1 MLAVPLTAERSGAAV
16 PAAHGEERGA
26 GRASPPAPLPPSY
39 PSPHKAGSGRRWRA
53 VAEGSGTPAAGQE
66 AAPPDGRSLPKR
78 AGSEGLGAQQ
88 PADGS
93 SVACQPVALENGASP
108 PAEWFPRAQ
117 GSGPRQPGSDGDGR
131 SFRVNLHC
139 KHPRPRE
146 LKCNSRSSS
155 KAEGPGLTF
164 PDPHVSNCSAKRHA
178 GEEEVRMRVKPP
190 GPVVTTSVVRGSP
203 DYVREPKFYPPGHPV
218 QRPPA
223 CPAEKALSCSVLSFP
238 EGSCPTLS
246 REHQAGSLLH
256 GDPADRCQSLHGG
269 TKAAED
275 LLGCAGEPRILGGS
289 AEEAAACDR
298 APKTFPNATLASG
311 RCNIDSILAL
321 LRSKCGNGHINL
333 HPVVQLID
341 IMKDLNR
348 LSEDLKSSGVH
359 LDCGSLRGGGG
370 GGHEDS
376 RLLPADR
383 DLQYSFFS
391 SPSLANS
398 IRSPE
403 ERGVLCKTEPSR
415 HPRPPARDGEADGGG
430 GSAPQPP
437 GHSGGVGGS
446 SKAPAEEA
454 GCSQPDAG
462 DYSDLAEADILNELA
477 SLACPGTQLL
487 ESQAMEP
494 QPQLLPAQELDSQS
508 RLLDSQSLESQ
519 PQLLDSQSLEPLPES
534 LELQNLE
541 PLGLQSLEPLSESLE
556 LQSLEPL
563 SESLELQSLE
573 PLAEPLGL
581 QTLEPLP
588 GALEP
593 PLLPAEPSLL
603 EPQTLGPVSEL
614 LEAQPGAGDP
624 LRPHGLQPR
633 LGGCPLGSVVKRGP
647 CGGRGAGRCGE
658 DHRKYALRR
667 TDKPKMLCRRRRAGR
682 GRRADVTPESRVL
695 SPLALPAEVPPG
707 PEEPSTPLLA
717 PPPPPPSTLDPDE
730 VPKPPATGKKSKC
743 RGVRKMVVK
752 MAKIPVSLG
761 RRNKTTY
768 KVSSL
773 SSNLNLEGKEL
784 AASSSMEPTPL
795 LKMKNNGRNVVVV
808 FPPGEMPIILK
819 RKRGRPPKN
828 LLLGQAKPKEPTPE
842 VKKRRRRKQKLAS
855 PQPSYIADTNDSK
868 ADYSDVLAKLAF
880 LNRQSQSSGRCSP
893 PRCWTPSE
901 PESIHQ
907 APDTQSISHFLH
919 RVQGFR
925 RRGGKAG
932 GFGGR
937 GGGHAARAARCSFS
951 DFFEGIGKKK
961 KAPAALHADPVHPRK
976 RGRPEPDPVGK
987 PKRKR
992 RARKNGALFPEPNP
1006 GQSFGDSAAEW
1017 AGGEK
1022 GSPWAP
1028 HHGHPGGQ
1036 AGRNGGYQGAEARPF
1051 HAAGLESGSSS
1062 RANFYAGSAPSS
1074 QTEAG
1079 LERHSLF
1086 TGYFRSLL
1094 DSDDSSDL
1102 LDFALSASR
1111 SESRKSA
1118 AAYTAPPA
1126 ALPGQRGLAAYP
1138 ARGGKVAAATPG
1150 TEAAFHAA
1158 MQGRPAF
1165 PPSRAAAA
1173 AGYGVAQG
1181 SSECRGAEAF
1191 PKLAPPSAVSRSP
1204 TTHPAASGTPGYS
1217 PYGSYGTGQSVAPAS
1232 VFPPGKQYPSA
1243 QDCPNSKDCS
1253 FAYGSGS
1260 SLPSSPSSAHSAG
1273 YAPPTAG
1280 PSLPLGKAAFFN
1292 SAEQGGQFSS
1302 AAHTPLR
1309 CDSRASTVS
1318 PGGYMVPKGSAS
1330 FQPSPENCRQFPSA
1344 APWAFRQG
1352 YGGLD
1357 WSSEAFSQLYNPGFE
1372 CHLNEPNVI
1381 LDISNYTPQ
1390 KAKQQTVSETFS
1402 ESSSD
1407 STQFN
1412 QPASYRR
1419 ANSEASSSEGQS
1431 SLSSLEKLMMDW
1443 NEASSAPGYNWNQ
1456 SVLFQSNSKPGRGRR
1471 KKVDMFDTSH
1481 LNFSSSSSSSSVY
1494 PSKRSTGPRQPRGSR
1509 GACASKKERGTG
1521 KTKFPTKS
1529 QAVNPL
1535 FQESTDLG
1543 LDYYSGDSSMSPLP
1557 SQSRGFGV
1565 GERDPCDYAGPYSMN
1580 PSTPSDGT
1588 FVQGFQSDSPGL
1600 GQPDLESK
1608 HFPALPHQLAAPGQ
1622 QTVFEASL
1630 QKAFSPNCSPT
1641 LAFKEDLR
1649 AGNIRK
1655 LPACD
1660 SLKHSMQGGA
1670 LPHAPHLACRD
1681 LPMPQPHYDSPSCK
1695 NPPYWY
1701 SPNASTRSP
1710 SYDGKAGASMLVD
1723 FMGRTDPSCLNP
1735 HLSSPSGTHPS
1746 KGEKEPLE
1754 MSRAHH
1760 RGPYAC
1766 PLINDLN
1773 ISPVPRDSML
1783 QLQDNYRYPSFAP
1796 QGHPVMAPTQKSG
1809 FLGPMVEQQHPED
1822 TFTVTSL

>member
-1 MLAVPLTAERSGAAV
+1 MKFEPQSGREVEVGGTALSTWLLLLFSTQLKGECSLIWTRGEEKRSGT
-16 PAAHGEERGA
+16 GICQEGA
-26 GRASPPAPLPPSY
+26 GKQRE
-39 PSPHKAGSGRRWRA
+39 RRR
-53 VAEGSGTPAAGQE
+53 
-66 AAPPDGRSLPKR
+66 
-78 AGSEGLGAQQ
+78 
-88 PADGS
+88 DGS

-108 PAEWFPRAQ
+108 PAEWFPCAQ

-131 SFRVNLHC
+131 SFKVNLHC

-203 DYVREPKFYPPGHPV
+203 DYVREPKFYPPGHPA

-238 EGSCPTLS
+238 EGSCPTLG

-256 GDPADRCQSLHGG
+256 GDPADRCQSVHGG

-275 LLGCAGEPRILGGS
+275 LLGCAGEPQILGGS
-289 AEEAAACDR
+289 AEEAAAHDR

-311 RCNIDSILAL
+311 RCNVDSILAL

-359 LDCGSLRGGGG
+359 LDCGSLRGSSG
-370 GGHEDS
+370 GGHEDN

-403 ERGVLCKTEPSR
+403 ERGVLCKTEPPR
-415 HPRPPARDGEADGGG
+415 HPR
-430 GSAPQPP
+430 
-437 GHSGGVGGS
+437 
-446 SKAPAEEA
+446 
-454 GCSQPDAG
+454 
-462 DYSDLAEADILNELA
+462 
-477 SLACPGTQLL
+477 
-487 ESQAMEP
+487 
-494 QPQLLPAQELDSQS
+494 
-508 RLLDSQSLESQ
+508 
-519 PQLLDSQSLEPLPES
+519 
-534 LELQNLE
+534 
-541 PLGLQSLEPLSESLE
+541 
-556 LQSLEPL
+556 
-563 SESLELQSLE
+563 
-573 PLAEPLGL
+573 
-581 QTLEPLP
+581 
-588 GALEP
+588 
-593 PLLPAEPSLL
+593 
-603 EPQTLGPVSEL
+603 
-614 LEAQPGAGDP
+614 
-624 LRPHGLQPR
+624 
-633 LGGCPLGSVVKRGP
+633 
-647 CGGRGAGRCGE
+647 
-658 DHRKYALRR
+658 
-667 TDKPKMLCRRRRAGR
+667 
-682 GRRADVTPESRVL
+682 
-695 SPLALPAEVPPG
+695 
-707 PEEPSTPLLA
+707 
-717 PPPPPPSTLDPDE
+717 
-730 VPKPPATGKKSKC
+730 
-743 RGVRKMVVK
+743 
-752 MAKIPVSLG
+752 
-761 RRNKTTY
+761 
-768 KVSSL
+768 
-773 SSNLNLEGKEL
+773 
-784 AASSSMEPTPL
+784 
-795 LKMKNNGRNVVVV
+795 
-808 FPPGEMPIILK
+808 
-819 RKRGRPPKN
+819 
-828 LLLGQAKPKEPTPE
+828 
-842 VKKRRRRKQKLAS
+842 
-855 PQPSYIADTNDSK
+855 
-868 ADYSDVLAKLAF
+868 
-880 LNRQSQSSGRCSP
+880 
-893 PRCWTPSE
+893 
-901 PESIHQ
+901 
-907 APDTQSISHFLH
+907 
-919 RVQGFR
+919 
-925 RRGGKAG
+925 
-932 GFGGR
+932 
-937 GGGHAARAARCSFS
+937 
-951 DFFEGIGKKK
+951 
-961 KAPAALHADPVHPRK
+961 
-976 RGRPEPDPVGK
+976 
-987 PKRKR
+987 
-992 RARKNGALFPEPNP
+992 
-1006 GQSFGDSAAEW
+1006 
-1017 AGGEK
+1017 
-1022 GSPWAP
+1022 
-1028 HHGHPGGQ
+1028 
-1036 AGRNGGYQGAEARPF
+1036 
-1051 HAAGLESGSSS
+1051 
-1062 RANFYAGSAPSS
+1062 
-1074 QTEAG
+1074 
-1079 LERHSLF
+1079 
-1086 TGYFRSLL
+1086 
-1094 DSDDSSDL
+1094 
-1102 LDFALSASR
+1102 
-1111 SESRKSA
+1111 
-1118 AAYTAPPA
+1118 
-1126 ALPGQRGLAAYP
+1126 
-1138 ARGGKVAAATPG
+1138 
-1150 TEAAFHAA
+1150 
-1158 MQGRPAF
+1158 
-1165 PPSRAAAA
+1165 
-1173 AGYGVAQG
+1173 
-1181 SSECRGAEAF
+1181 
-1191 PKLAPPSAVSRSP
+1191 
-1204 TTHPAASGTPGYS
+1204 GTPGYS
-1217 PYGSYGTGQSVAPAS
+1217 PYGSYGAGQSVAPAS

-1273 YAPPTAG
+1273 YAPQTAG

-1412 QPASYRR
+1412 QPAGYRR

-1521 KTKFPTKS
+1521 KAKFPTKS

-1622 QTVFEASL
+1622 QTVFEAGL

-1649 AGNIRK
+1649 AGDIRK

-1710 SYDGKAGASMLVD
+1710 SYDGKAGAGMLVD
-1723 FMGRTDPSCLNP
+1723 FMGRTDPQCLNP